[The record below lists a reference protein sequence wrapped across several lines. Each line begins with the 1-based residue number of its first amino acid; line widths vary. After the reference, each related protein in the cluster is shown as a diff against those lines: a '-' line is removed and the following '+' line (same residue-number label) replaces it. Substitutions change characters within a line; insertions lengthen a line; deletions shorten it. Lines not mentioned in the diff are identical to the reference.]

1 MTAKLWVTFKLCDAG
16 NIRCMLLFNL
26 QNQICNRQIK
36 RMDDERTKLQEKLE
50 EAAEKEK
57 EFGRQLQDIERKET
71 DQDSKVGL

>member
-1 MTAKLWVTFKLCDAG
+1 
-16 NIRCMLLFNL
+16 MLLFNL